1 MLSFYGYLCIITLF
15 MIQKLLDNFGITV
28 SAVCAIHCILLP
40 VLIILSPYIN
50 LAFFTSHEFHET
62 LMYFILPTSIFAFIL
77 GCRKHNDD
85 IVKLGGICAIF
96 VLLLAVSLHEFSET
110 LSVLMTLFA
119 SSLLIF
125 THLRNRSLCLK
136 EEYSCHE

>member
-1 MLSFYGYLCIITLF
+1 M
-15 MIQKLLDNFGITV
+15 QKILDNFGITV

-40 VLIILSPYIN
+40 LLIILSPYIE

-62 LMYFILPTSIFAFIL
+62 LMYFIFPTSLIAFTL

-96 VLLLAVSLHEFSET
+96 VLLIAISLHEFSET
-110 LSVLMTLFA
+110 LSVVLTLFA

-125 THLRNRSLCLK
+125 THLRNRNLCAK
-136 EEYSCHE
+136 EEYCCHD

>member
-1 MLSFYGYLCIITLF
+1 M
-15 MIQKLLDNFGITV
+15 QKILDNFGLTI

-40 VLIILSPYIN
+40 VLIILSPYIE

-62 LMYFILPTSIFAFIL
+62 LMYFILPTSLIAFTL
-77 GCRKHNDD
+77 GCKKHNDD

-96 VLLLAVSLHEFSET
+96 VLLIAILLHEFSET
-110 LSVLMTLFA
+110 LSVVLTLFA

-125 THLRNRSLCLK
+125 THLRNRTLCAQK
-136 EEYSCHE
+136 EYCCHD

>member
-1 MLSFYGYLCIITLF
+1 M
-15 MIQKLLDNFGITV
+15 QKILDNFGLTV

-40 VLIILSPYIN
+40 ILIILSPYIE

-62 LMYFILPTSIFAFIL
+62 LMYFILPTSLIAFTL

-96 VLLLAVSLHEFSET
+96 VLLIAISLHEFSEV
-110 LSVLMTLFA
+110 LSVILTLFA

-125 THLRNRSLCLK
+125 THLRNRNLCEK
-136 EEYSCHE
+136 NEYCCHD